1 MPANA
6 AHELQPQLRAF
17 WQRFSYLS
25 PPSPSSSSFPDDL
38 VMMWCSPGSGSENWK
53 LIFSRSTSLDC
64 ITQEVSGHYWPTH
77 KQWLWAKQLGAG
89 HSCVAQQCIVT
100 RGPGSRSTDMLNLT
114 PADPHRA
121 VTVTYTTFFRDTNSH
136 SRFVY
141 WHSLLALIASELV
154 CEHGHFYSTPIMQNM
169 GAWGQ
174 IERGSWLDHVLIIAF
189 QNFCTKQTLPASQQN
204 SKTISYHFPH
214 STSC

>member
-1 MPANA
+1 MIV
-6 AHELQPQLRAF
+6 QLR
-17 WQRFSYLS
+17 R
-25 PPSPSSSSFPDDL
+25 
-38 VMMWCSPGSGSENWK
+38 
-53 LIFSRSTSLDC
+53 LIVYST
-64 ITQEVSGHYWPTH
+64 TKYWPAH

-121 VTVTYTTFFRDTNSH
+121 ITVTYTTFFRDTNSH

-154 CEHGHFYSTPIMQNM
+154 CEHGHLLLQYTHNAKYGGLRSNRKRKLTWPCILALLHFSIFAQNERFLLLSKSFQFHLIFLIQPQSKICLLLSNDATTYRFYFI
-169 GAWGQ
+169 
-174 IERGSWLDHVLIIAF
+174 
-189 QNFCTKQTLPASQQN
+189 FCM
-204 SKTISYHFPH
+204 
-214 STSC
+214 

>member
-1 MPANA
+1 
-6 AHELQPQLRAF
+6 
-17 WQRFSYLS
+17 
-25 PPSPSSSSFPDDL
+25 
-38 VMMWCSPGSGSENWK
+38 MWCSTGSGSENWK
-53 LIFSRSTSLDC
+53 LIFSRSTSLNC
-64 ITQEVSGHYWPTH
+64 ITQEVSGHYWPAH

-154 CEHGHFYSTPIMQNM
+154 CEHGHLLLQYTHNAKYGGLRSNRKRKLTWPCLNYCILEFLHKTNASCFLAKHFNFISFSSFNLKPRIVCCCLMLPTDFRPFAANVKIP
-169 GAWGQ
+169 
-174 IERGSWLDHVLIIAF
+174 DH
-189 QNFCTKQTLPASQQN
+189 
-204 SKTISYHFPH
+204 Y
-214 STSC
+214 

>member
-1 MPANA
+1 MKLGPRRNYHKGRAAIRHYAN
-6 AHELQPQLRAF
+6 QPTSQLVGAFSVIVQLR
-17 WQRFSYLS
+17 R
-25 PPSPSSSSFPDDL
+25 
-38 VMMWCSPGSGSENWK
+38 
-53 LIFSRSTSLDC
+53 LIVYST
-64 ITQEVSGHYWPTH
+64 TKYWPAH
-77 KQWLWAKQLGAG
+77 KQWLWAKQLGAAGAG

-189 QNFCTKQTLPASQQN
+189 QHFCTKQTLPASQQN
-204 SKTISYHFPH
+204 ISISSHFPH
-214 STSC
+214 STSS